1 MNVDVAMDRLRAAID
16 KRGTG
21 AYVITV
27 SDDARPHAVYL
38 DLVWEDG
45 RLVAEGIG
53 ATTAANATAR
63 PNISLLFPVKADAD
77 YTLFVDGP
85 AVVESREGA
94 RRLVVTPVRAVFH
107 RPGPPSD
114 PASSCSSDCMPI
126 LQAPAPIVRLR

>member
-1 MNVDVAMDRLRAAID
+1 MNVDVALDRLKAAID

-27 SDDARPHAVYL
+27 SNDARPHAVYL
-38 DLVWEDG
+38 DLGWEDG

-85 AVVESREGA
+85 AVVESTGDA
-94 RRLVVTPVRAVFH
+94 RRLVVTPARAVFH
-107 RPGPPSD
+107 RPGPSSD
-114 PASSCSSDCMPI
+114 PSSSCTSDCMPI
-126 LQAPAPIVRLR
+126 LQAPAPIVRFR